1 MDLTSL
7 VIRFALV
14 VPAIVFHE
22 VAHGYAALAL
32 GDTTAKDARRLSLNP
47 LKHIDPFGTVLL
59 PLLMTA
65 TLGFGFGYAKPV
77 PVNPWRFRGDRRVG
91 MALTG
96 VAGPIANL
104 LMAAVGAGVVRA
116 LSGVS
121 AGIAGVLWMAG
132 YAFCMVNLAL
142 MFFNLIPIPPFD
154 GSRLLLP
161 FLPRRGL
168 VLYQDLERY
177 GFAIILALLWLPPR
191 ILGVDII
198 GRYLD
203 ATFLPVL
210 RLLTG
215 VG

>member
-7 VIRFALV
+7 VVRFALV

-32 GDTTAKDARRLSLNP
+32 GDTTAKDAHRLSLNP

-96 VAGPIANL
+96 IAGPGANL
-104 LMAAVGAGVVRA
+104 AMALVAAGVVRV
-116 LSGVS
+116 LGGVS
-121 AGIAGVLWMAG
+121 GALAEILWTAA

-161 FLPRRGL
+161 FLSRRGL
-168 VLYQDLERY
+168 ALYQDLERY
-177 GFAIILALLWLPPR
+177 GFVIVIALLMLPPQVFHVDL
-191 ILGVDII
+191 LGV
-198 GRYLD
+198 YLD
-203 ATFLPVL
+203 ATLVPVL

-215 VG
+215 VA

>member
-1 MDLTSL
+1 MDLASIA
-7 VIRFALV
+7 IRFALV

-22 VAHGYAALAL
+22 VAHGYSALAL
-32 GDTTAKDARRLSLNP
+32 GDTTAKDAGRLSLNP

-96 VAGPIANL
+96 VAGPAANL
-104 LMAAVGAGVVRA
+104 AMALVSALIVRA
-116 LSGVS
+116 LGWLVGPV
-121 AGIAGVLWMAG
+121 ADLAWTAA

-142 MFFNLIPIPPFD
+142 MLFNLVPIPPFD

-161 FLPRRGL
+161 FLSQRGL
-168 VLYQDLERY
+168 AVYRDMERY
-177 GFAIILALLWLPPR
+177 GFVIIIALLWLPER
-191 ILGVDII
+191 LLGVDLFGI
-198 GRYLD
+198 YLN
-203 ATFLPVL
+203 ATLVPL
-210 RLLTG
+210 MRALTG
-215 VG
+215 VS

>member
-1 MDLTSL
+1 MDLTSII
-7 VIRFALV
+7 VRFALV

-91 MALTG
+91 MAITG
-96 VAGPIANL
+96 IAGPGANL
-104 LMAAVGAGVVRA
+104 AMALLGAGITRA
-116 LSGVS
+116 LSS
-121 AGIAGVLWMAG
+121 ASGSVADVVWTLA
-132 YAFCMVNLAL
+132 YAFCVVNLAL
-142 MFFNLIPIPPFD
+142 MFFNLVPIPPFD

-161 FLPRRGL
+161 FLSNRGL
-168 VLYQDLERY
+168 AVYREVERY
-177 GFAIILALLWLPPR
+177 GFVIVIALLWLPPQVLHVDL
-191 ILGVDII
+191 LGL
-198 GRYLD
+198 YLD
-203 ATFLPVL
+203 KTVLPVL
-210 RLLTG
+210 RFLTG
-215 VG
+215 VA

>member
-7 VIRFALV
+7 IIRFALV

-32 GDTTAKDARRLSLNP
+32 GDTTAKDAHRLSLNP

-96 VAGPIANL
+96 VAGPAANL
-104 LMAAVGAGVVRA
+104 AMALVAAGVARV
-116 LSGVS
+116 LGGV
-121 AGIAGVLWMAG
+121 AGSLAEVLWMAA

-161 FLPRRGL
+161 FLSSRGL
-168 VLYQDLERY
+168 AVYRDLERY
-177 GFAIILALLWLPPR
+177 GFAIIIALLWLPPQ
-191 ILGVDII
+191 IFNVDLLGF
-198 GRYLD
+198 YLD
-203 ATFLPVL
+203 ATLMPVL

-215 VG
+215 VA

>member
-1 MDLTSL
+1 MDLLSIA
-7 VIRFALV
+7 VRFALV

-32 GDTTAKDARRLSLNP
+32 GDTTARDSGRLSLNP
-47 LKHIDPFGTVLL
+47 FKHIDPFGTVLL

-77 PVNPWRFRGDRRVG
+77 PVNPWRFRGDRRTG

-96 VAGPIANL
+96 LAGPAANL
-104 LMAAVGAGVVRA
+104 AMALAGAAAVRA
-116 LSGVS
+116 LGIVSGPLADV
-121 AGIAGVLWMAG
+121 AWMAA
-132 YAFCMVNLAL
+132 YAFCAVNLAL
-142 MFFNLIPIPPFD
+142 MLFNLVPIPPFD

-161 FLPRRGL
+161 FLSSRGL
-168 VLYQDLERY
+168 AVYHDLERY
-177 GFAIILALLWLPPR
+177 GFIIVIALLWLPER
-191 ILGVDII
+191 LFRVDLF
-198 GRYLD
+198 GLYFD
-203 ATFLPVL
+203 ATLVPLL